1 MFKVLLFDLDG
12 TLIHVDMRI
21 FVKEYYRLL
30 GMHLSPVIDPLQL
43 KGHLGYATHQMILN
57 QDPEKTNKEVFWE
70 IFLDRVELPM
80 NLLEPLIDEFYS
92 DKFKSL
98 RPFTRCKP
106 EARAV
111 MERAVALNFE
121 LVLATNPVFP
131 PSAIYQRMQWGKV
144 DRYDYSLVTTY
155 ENMHFCKPNLQY
167 YLEIL
172 DKVGADPQECLMIGN
187 DVDDDLCAAE
197 VGIKTYLVEDFLI
210 NRNERSFEA
219 DYRGSL
225 KDLPSFLEQVA
236 GSSRCNRGNSKGI

>member
-12 TLIHVDMRI
+12 TLIQVDMRI
-21 FVKEYYRLL
+21 FVKEYFRHL
-30 GMHLSPVIDPLQL
+30 GMHLSPVIDPQQL
-43 KGHLGYATHQMILN
+43 KEHLGYATQQMILN
-57 QDPEKTNKEVFWE
+57 QDPEKTNREVFWE
-70 IFLDRVELPM
+70 VFLDRVELPLD
-80 NLLEPLIDEFYS
+80 LLEPLIDEFYQH
-92 DKFKSL
+92 KFKNL
-98 RPFTRCKP
+98 KPFTRCKP

-111 MERAVALNFE
+111 MDRAEGLNFE

-131 PSAIYQRMQWGKV
+131 SSAIYQRMQWGKV

-155 ENMHFCKPNLQY
+155 ENMHFCKPNPQY

-172 DKVGADPQECLMIGN
+172 DKVGADPGECLMIGN

-210 NRNERSFEA
+210 NRHERPFEA

-225 KDLPSFLEQVA
+225 KELPSFLEEAA
-236 GSSRCNRGNSKGI
+236 GAFRRN